1 MVALNAW
8 EAWGE
13 RGIAPPPISML
24 TSQSAMSA
32 GTPSL
37 SQEAFNTF
45 LLTESNALVISQNVE
60 NSGQPLSCA
69 DDTRLRICIIA
80 DSVLRPGRNP
90 CCSSANMPV
99 SSHARCIL
107 RRGMTVHT
115 LRRHSASIK
124 GRR

>member
-1 MVALNAW
+1 
-8 EAWGE
+8 
-13 RGIAPPPISML
+13 ML

-69 DDTRLRICIIA
+69 DDTRLWICIIA
-80 DSVLRPGRNP
+80 GSVLRPGRNP
-90 CCSSANMPV
+90 WRSGHLGEDRKDSPLPPV
-99 SSHARCIL
+99 RDGLVVPELS
-107 RRGMTVHT
+107 
-115 LRRHSASIK
+115 
-124 GRR
+124 